1 MTPNGATPLCNPNIT
16 IIGRKPPINNA
27 GAQLAFVLKKVKKS
41 ARYPPK
47 ILPIGPSTENAKYPL
62 LRMSTLEQKQAQLIL
77 ESNDLKNVLHKIEL
91 KPQE

>member
-47 ILPIGPSTENAKYPL
+47 ILPIGPSTENAKVP
-62 LRMSTLEQKQAQLIL
+62 II
-77 ESNDLKNVLHKIEL
+77 KNVNIGTKTSSTDFGI
-91 KPQE
+91 Q